1 MNLWEIT
8 QEEHYVDAK
17 SFKKANFIMTLPTP
31 TLYDKRVEFSF
42 QYKVRP
48 EIKNF
53 KTILIAASIKNT
65 FGEVQEYNVGK
76 QKLTRTRRVSFFV
89 YTNREEKLINSDV
102 CFLYLCSDGQKCI
115 VKYHFDKLGMPPAL
129 LCVERCA
136 MTTEEKEYFMML
148 LMSDEESSQA
158 SQHTSSEEKKA
169 NTSNASSGKILQEYI
184 DALRKETIFLKNN
197 GGKKYKVSN
206 GQRLTS
212 GKEGYCYQFEME
224 SELFLSDDA
233 PLFID
238 TNTGEHA
245 EGSVLVCEEFQMI
258 IIVNRDLGEKV
269 YKASIGVEPWKLLVA
284 QVDRIE
290 RIKAMYHP
298 LAMKLIQEGPAE
310 ATKMSIDHI
319 PKGQENVINRVAA
332 EDITVVWGP
341 PGTGKTYT
349 MADIA
354 IDFIQ
359 NDKTVLVVSHSNV
372 SVDGLIKKVAGKLRE
387 SKQDKILKDGSV
399 FRYGYVRDA
408 ELSKDDYASSF
419 NYALNHCLDFKMQM
433 DNVLEEKEDLK
444 RKKAFKGEKLVEI
457 ERKLGRLRKKIR
469 NQEKI
474 YVENAK
480 LVGTTISKVT
490 VDELFKFKQ
499 YDLVMFD
506 EVSMAYVTQLVCAA
520 SFSKSKFL
528 CVGDFMQLP
537 PIAQDKIA
545 KSALERDIFAYLGIT
560 DNEGKMY
567 YHPWL
572 VMLNIQRRMYPDI
585 ADFVNRRVY
594 AKQLENHA
602 TTISKNQFIVDS
614 APLKGHALNMIDL
627 FGTYAAASKNADNS
641 RFNILSAIISF
652 GAGLSSENDEVK
664 LVGIITPYA
673 AQMRLIRAMIKDY
686 KVRNQTKLTCSTVH
700 QFQGSESDVIVFDA
714 VESYPTSKAGFLMSK
729 DLHAVKR
736 LINVA
741 ITRARGKLINV
752 CNSKFWLKEFADK
765 KTHIYYQFV
774 SYLTDQNVVSC
785 QNKQLQKYLA
795 ELDTGNNIKI
805 YQTQEEC
812 YNRLKKDLDK
822 AQNQIVVS
830 IPDGEL
836 KEESDDILALL
847 KIAEK
852 RGVRILMKSN
862 TYSSL
867 PKEWKEYC
875 VGTENAH
882 FPLVMIDERTI
893 WYGIPLSEGKFQ
905 VKDWSF
911 TTVCDTLIRIQGENT
926 IEMISSLSELMMKR
940 IGSVVVPLQPKT
952 SDSTGNIMGI
962 PGKFPEWITKKQFC
976 HKCKHHLVLS
986 KGKTGKYYLCC
997 PERIC
1002 DYREY
1007 LTPQMINHYIN
1018 INNVVCPEDGG
1029 KLTGRLGKYG
1039 VYITCSCNH
1048 TIKPDQI

>member
-1 MNLWEIT
+1 
-8 QEEHYVDAK
+8 
-17 SFKKANFIMTLPTP
+17 
-31 TLYDKRVEFSF
+31 
-42 QYKVRP
+42 
-48 EIKNF
+48 
-53 KTILIAASIKNT
+53 
-65 FGEVQEYNVGK
+65 
-76 QKLTRTRRVSFFV
+76 
-89 YTNREEKLINSDV
+89 
-102 CFLYLCSDGQKCI
+102 
-115 VKYHFDKLGMPPAL
+115 
-129 LCVERCA
+129 
-136 MTTEEKEYFMML
+136 
-148 LMSDEESSQA
+148 
-158 SQHTSSEEKKA
+158 
-169 NTSNASSGKILQEYI
+169 
-184 DALRKETIFLKNN
+184 
-197 GGKKYKVSN
+197 
-206 GQRLTS
+206 
-212 GKEGYCYQFEME
+212 
-224 SELFLSDDA
+224 
-233 PLFID
+233 
-238 TNTGEHA
+238 
-245 EGSVLVCEEFQMI
+245 
-258 IIVNRDLGEKV
+258 
-269 YKASIGVEPWKLLVA
+269 
-284 QVDRIE
+284 
-290 RIKAMYHP
+290 
-298 LAMKLIQEGPAE
+298 
-310 ATKMSIDHI
+310 
-319 PKGQENVINRVAA
+319 
-332 EDITVVWGP
+332 
-341 PGTGKTYT
+341 
-349 MADIA
+349 
-354 IDFIQ
+354 
-359 NDKTVLVVSHSNV
+359 
-372 SVDGLIKKVAGKLRE
+372 
-387 SKQDKILKDGSV
+387 
-399 FRYGYVRDA
+399 
-408 ELSKDDYASSF
+408 
-419 NYALNHCLDFKMQM
+419 
-433 DNVLEEKEDLK
+433 
-444 RKKAFKGEKLVEI
+444 
-457 ERKLGRLRKKIR
+457 
-469 NQEKI
+469 
-474 YVENAK
+474 
-480 LVGTTISKVT
+480 
-490 VDELFKFKQ
+490 
-499 YDLVMFD
+499 
-506 EVSMAYVTQLVCAA
+506 
-520 SFSKSKFL
+520 
-528 CVGDFMQLP
+528 
-537 PIAQDKIA
+537 
-545 KSALERDIFAYLGIT
+545 
-560 DNEGKMY
+560 
-567 YHPWL
+567 
-572 VMLNIQRRMYPDI
+572 
-585 ADFVNRRVY
+585 
-594 AKQLENHA
+594 
-602 TTISKNQFIVDS
+602 
-614 APLKGHALNMIDL
+614 
-627 FGTYAAASKNADNS
+627 
-641 RFNILSAIISF
+641 
-652 GAGLSSENDEVK
+652 
-664 LVGIITPYA
+664 
-673 AQMRLIRAMIKDY
+673 
-686 KVRNQTKLTCSTVH
+686 
-700 QFQGSESDVIVFDA
+700 
-714 VESYPTSKAGFLMSK
+714 MSK

-812 YNRLKKDLDK
+812 YNRLKKDFEK

-986 KGKTGKYYLCC
+986 KGKTGKYYLRC